1 MSLLDYDHNLDV
13 VLRSSQ
19 QQLQPLAQSASAG
32 TYVVLYDYTAQR
44 SDEIQLN
51 AGRLV
56 GLLDSSERDW
66 WKVRAL
72 DGINQVGYFPSTY
85 LTKLYQNERPLQ
97 VAHTIQVSDG
107 ETCDKLIRGQV
118 QYHLRASISAV
129 AVAIAAALTAVNI
142 SYVSWRLPVR
152 AMSLSS
158 YY

>member
-1 MSLLDYDHNLDV
+1 MCDTRKYTDYDHNLDV
-13 VLRSSQ
+13 VLRSNQ
-19 QQLQPLAQSASAG
+19 QQQQQQAPLATSVSAG

-44 SDEIQLN
+44 NDEIQLN

-56 GLLDSSERDW
+56 GVLDSSERDW

-72 DGINQVGYFPSTY
+72 DGTNRVGYFPSTY

-118 QYHLRASISAV
+118 QYQPTAS
-129 AVAIAAALTAVNI
+129 L
-142 SYVSWRLPVR
+142 
-152 AMSLSS
+152 
-158 YY
+158 